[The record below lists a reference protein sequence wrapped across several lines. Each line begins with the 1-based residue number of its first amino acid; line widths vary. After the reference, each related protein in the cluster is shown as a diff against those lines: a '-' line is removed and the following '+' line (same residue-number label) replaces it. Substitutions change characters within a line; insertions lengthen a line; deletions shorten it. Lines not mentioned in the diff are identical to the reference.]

1 MSPQEFCLGT
11 LESDSLPILRFAF
24 GRAAHDLN
32 NYLSGLLGYFSLIKE
47 RLPDDANSK
56 RFLRL
61 MERSGNDMAALLR
74 TLADF
79 GEPADPDGPP
89 VDVNAA
95 VRAAVNQAVES
106 TEGGLEPT
114 LELDETVPRVAAH
127 AGSLGGAIEQLIVNG
142 FEASP
147 ERPAP
152 VTVGTTCAAVPA
164 DPLVPPRE
172 AADEWVRIEVQD
184 VGAGMDEEA
193 VRRCV
198 VPFYT
203 TKRATNQ
210 HGLGLA
216 LVCSRVCAWGGG
228 LDVRSKPVVGT
239 TVSLYLL
246 AAKP

>member
-1 MSPQEFCLGT
+1 MSPQELCLGT
-11 LESDSLPILRFAF
+11 LESDSLPMLRFAF
-24 GRAAHDLN
+24 GRVAHDLN
-32 NYLSGLLGYFSLIKE
+32 NYLSGLLGYFSLLKE
-47 RLPDDANSK
+47 RLPDDANCA
-56 RFLRL
+56 RFFSL
-61 MERSGNDMAALLR
+61 MERSGRDMAVLLKKM
-74 TLADF
+74 ADF
-79 GEPADPDGPP
+79 SEPADPDGHP

-106 TEGGLEPT
+106 TEGGLKPT

-152 VTVGTTCAAVPA
+152 VTVRTACAAVPA

-172 AADEWVRIEVQD
+172 AADEWVRIEVED
-184 VGAGMDEEA
+184 VGAGMDEETI
-193 VRRCV
+193 RRCV
-198 VPFYT
+198 VPFCT

-216 LVCSRVCAWGGG
+216 LVCSCLCVWGGG
-228 LDVRSKPVVGT
+228 LDVRSTPGAGT

-246 AAKP
+246 AANP